1 MSKCF
6 KLKSGNK
13 NQYIILAVFLIFLV
27 VGGEATFNVLF
38 SSMSYSTGYQ
48 GAKASFKGAVYDSIE
63 YTNTER
69 GDASRCQFDTTLALD
84 VDNAQSDLPNIMG
97 EMTSVFIPSET
108 LSNTPTWI
116 PSEWTRSISYIQ
128 NPTRVWDWTIQ
139 NKSYVMEEWL
149 LRWYISLSAEWDALP
164 LFSFEM
170 SETRDQRYKGLE
182 IWFEIDLTPVWY
194 FEDAETSYFA
204 VAKLQVADVRKDGHD
219 NSGEL
224 VPARNDMSV
233 RPESQGSILTL
244 YNGLFAKDNPVTK
257 EPNIYQ
263 GQVLNPSLFTDKV
276 YSYISLENF
285 GTTYTVEVPA
295 GQVRRGDVITFAFD
309 VRVFV
314 VGQWD
319 VQDIQSIEDIEGE
332 EGYGRTAKVG
342 SSGFSLPAWLSN
354 PSNRLLVAILGI
366 VGLFV
371 FLAIVAPWVL
381 VAIFSLL
388 GSKRRGR

>member
-1 MSKCF
+1 M
-6 KLKSGNK
+6 
-13 NQYIILAVFLIFLV
+13 IFLV

-69 GDASRCQFDTTLALD
+69 GDASRCQFDTTLAYD
-84 VDNAQSDLPNIMG
+84 VDESDKNLPNIMG

-149 LRWYISLSAEWDALP
+149 LRWYISLSAEWDAWGWFALG
-164 LFSFEM
+164 SAEG
-170 SETRDQRYKGLE
+170 SNQRYRGLE
-182 IWFEIDLTPVWY
+182 LWFEIDLTPVWY
-194 FEDAETSYFA
+194 FEDVETSYFA
-204 VAKLQVADVRKDGHD
+204 VAKLQVADVRKAGLT
-219 NSGEL
+219 NKGEEL
-224 VPARNDMSV
+224 PARNDMSV
-233 RPESQGSILTL
+233 RPESQGSVLTL
-244 YNGLFAKDNPVTK
+244 YDGLFAKDNPVTK
-257 EPNIYQ
+257 EPNTYE

-285 GTTYTVEVPA
+285 GTTFQSEFPTAQIYS
-295 GQVRRGDVITFAFD
+295 GDVITFAFD